1 MNDLIDNN
9 AIGPNCFHNCCCKC
23 SQVLKKKLIS
33 MCKNL
38 LEETTQRN
46 LRQKRNSFIR
56 ELDQLLDLFPKNFL
70 FSEFLR

>member
-1 MNDLIDNN
+1 
-9 AIGPNCFHNCCCKC
+9 
-23 SQVLKKKLIS
+23 

>member
-1 MNDLIDNN
+1 
-9 AIGPNCFHNCCCKC
+9 
-23 SQVLKKKLIS
+23 

-70 FSEFLR
+70 FSEFLRGILKISAAFLVKF